1 MTRRLTIIIA
11 IIGST
16 SILAAAFAFQFMGYS
31 PCKICIWQRWPH
43 VVAVFTGVVW
53 LIYHDSRLLLLGLLS
68 TITASSLAI
77 YHSGIEQKWWLG
89 PQSCTS
95 SGIGGLS
102 TDELF
107 SKIMN
112 APIVRC
118 DEIVRSFL
126 GFSMANWNVF
136 LSFILTLFWLYSIKH
151 NQKT

>member
-1 MTRRLTIIIA
+1 MA
-11 IIGST
+11 IVGST

-43 VVAVFTGVVW
+43 ALAILIGIVW
-53 LIYHDSRLLLLGLLS
+53 LIAQDTRLLILGLLS
-68 TITASSLAI
+68 TLVAVSLAI

-95 SGIGGLS
+95 TGIGDLS
-102 TDELF
+102 TAELF

-118 DEIVRSFL
+118 DEVVWSFL
-126 GFSMANWNVF
+126 GFSMANWNAL
-136 LSFILTLFWLYSIKH
+136 LSFMLALFWFYSIKL
-151 NQKT
+151 NQKHKG